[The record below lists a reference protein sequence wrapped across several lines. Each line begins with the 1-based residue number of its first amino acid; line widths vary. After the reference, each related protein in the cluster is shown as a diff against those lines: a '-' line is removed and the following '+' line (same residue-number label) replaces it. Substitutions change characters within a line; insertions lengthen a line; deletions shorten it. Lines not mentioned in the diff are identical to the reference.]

1 MNNKGQVL
9 EGVAALF
16 AIVIVIV
23 IIIAIAGI
31 AIVPAGNVGIVD
43 TLGSVSSEELQPGF
57 HFKLPWS
64 AVVPMSVQTQEIE
77 ETAEVPSQEG
87 LIVRLDTSILYHLN
101 TETADEVYKDIG
113 RNYADVV
120 VKPQLRSIIR
130 ETTAKY
136 EAKTEYTSAREQI
149 TQDIFDQLQPRLVE
163 RGITLEKV
171 LLRDLG
177 IPTKVTEAIEAK
189 LEAEQEAEQMEFVLQ
204 KEELEADRKVVEARG
219 IKESQDIINK
229 TLSIQ
234 YLQYLWIQT
243 LSTNPNVI
251 YVATEAGLPLFKEV
265 GE

>member
-1 MNNKGQVL
+1 MNSKGQMA
-9 EGVAALF
+9 EGFAALF
-16 AIVIVIV
+16 AIAIV
-23 IIIAIAGI
+23 IIVFVAIAGI

-64 AVVPMSVQTQEIE
+64 GVVPMSTKTQEIQ
-77 ETAEVPSQEG
+77 ETAEVPSQEE
-87 LIVRLDTSILYHLN
+87 LIVRLDTSILYKLN
-101 TETADEVYKDIG
+101 PETADEVYKGIG
-113 RNYADVV
+113 KEYAEVV
-120 VKPQLRSIIR
+120 IKPQLRSIIR

-136 EAKTEYTSAREQI
+136 EAKALYTSAREQI
-149 TQDIFDQLQPRLVE
+149 TQDIFDQLAPRLAE

-189 LEAEQEAEQMEFVLQ
+189 LEAEQEAEQMYFVLQ

-219 IKESQDIINK
+219 IKESQDIINE
-229 TLSIQ
+229 TLSEK

-243 LSTNPNVI
+243 LNENPNVMYI
-251 YVATEAGLPLFKEV
+251 ATEAGLPLFREV
-265 GE
+265 GG